1 MEMKKLPIVARGGI
15 ALALVA
21 SATLSAHAAVTPV
34 IDGNTYTFT
43 VASGTETYT
52 DTISGAVKV
61 VKEGA
66 GILDLGSGANTFTG
80 GIEVNGGTLQGS
92 YLALGGLFTST
103 PPHNLVKV
111 ENGASLVITATTGA
125 GQIYALATNLEVA
138 GPGVDN
144 NGAVQRTGGS
154 ASLHGLFQNVTL
166 KGDTTFRAASRWG
179 FAGGGTLDMGGHKLT
194 IIGGDNFEFYNGSF
208 TVQNAGEIERT
219 AGPLLIQS
227 NITGSK
233 DRITLDNGTTLT
245 LWGETLSWPV
255 DIRASTTVRA
265 GSGDARRYNVIS
277 GDMTVGTRVT
287 WNPDAAGRCMTLA
300 GGIDCAGDFLKTGP
314 GTLYVTG
321 KVDRVVGSFT
331 FTNGT
336 VVLENAGKF
345 LVTNRTVGG
354 QGFIPNTA
362 PANISGVWSSV
373 PRMTVTGETL
383 FTMPKSADGTTQTT
397 EKHHLM
403 IGSAEDRFGI
413 LDIQPGAVVSNDLNV
428 GRNKRSVGAVYLNGG
443 KLFWRGGTAN
453 QEWLGHAGNGYMVIN
468 NGSELVSDG
477 FITMGKTG
485 NADGTGGIG
494 IVHQRGGSVRMTAGD
509 SYSLRLAREDNSYGH
524 WYQTGGTFT
533 GAHHALFCFADG
545 LWYER
550 NVEAVLTLS
559 GADTTMTIADDKYIK
574 AYVSSNAVTSVV
586 NLNDGATLIV
596 RKIFKDSGKGL
607 HDDLFADSDF
617 LSAMANSKLYL
628 NFDGGIL
635 KPREY
640 GTFFYYG
647 STASNAN
654 DDPDCITVYS
664 GGATIDTSL
673 CTSGD
678 TSWNVPL
685 QKPSGNVLLSVS
697 LPTDSG
703 WVNKYIAPPRVVIS
717 GVNTHGA
724 TAVAEFDEA
733 AQRITGITVTSPGND
748 VPNDITVTI
757 KSGNTK
763 NTYSCPFTVG
773 APATD
778 GGLVKR
784 GAYLLDFNM
793 PVAHPNTYEGP
804 TVVEEG
810 TLKFSSRTYSEA
822 SPLVLKGGTVAFGGH
837 AYTLKSIE
845 GYGAITGSGGVTVT
859 NELRVSCADLF
870 GANRSIAAQKVTLA
884 DGVRLV
890 VTDPENLD
898 SYKAAGQVA
907 FLTASTALSGNA
919 PTPVLSAEYGAWSCV
934 KVGNSLKFGIP
945 SGTIILFQ

>member
-1 MEMKKLPIVARGGI
+1 MKNVLLPV
-15 ALALVA
+15 ALVFA
-21 SATLSAHAAVTPV
+21 FAHGLNAAVTPV

-43 VASGTETYT
+43 VESGTETYT
-52 DTISGAVKV
+52 TTISGAVKV

-92 YLALGGLFTST
+92 YSALGGLFTDT

-111 ENGASLVITATTGA
+111 ESGASLVITDTTGA
-125 GQIYALATNLEVA
+125 GKIYALATNLEVA
-138 GPGVDN
+138 GPGVGN
-144 NGAVQRTGGS
+144 NGAVQRAGGS
-154 ASLHGLFQNVTL
+154 ASLHGLFKNVTL
-166 KGDTTFRAASRWG
+166 KGDTTFCAASRWG
-179 FAGGGTLDMGGHKLT
+179 LAEGGTFDMGGHKLT
-194 IIGGDNFEFYNGSF
+194 IIGGDTFEFYSGSI

-219 AGPLLIQS
+219 AGSLLIQS

-233 DRITLDNGTTLT
+233 DKITLDNGTMLT
-245 LWGETLSWPV
+245 MWGQTLSWPV

-277 GDMTVGTRVT
+277 GNMTVGTRVT

-300 GGIDCAGDFLKTGP
+300 SGIDCAGDFLKTGP

-321 KVDRVVGSFT
+321 KVDRVVGAFT

-354 QGFIPNTA
+354 TGFIPNTA

-403 IGSAEDRFGI
+403 IGSANDRFGI
-413 LDIQPGAVVSNDLNV
+413 LDIQSGAVVSNDLNV
-428 GRNKRSVGAVYLNGG
+428 GRNSRSVGAVYLNGG

-453 QEWLGHAGNGYMVIN
+453 QEWLGHGGNGYMVIN

-509 SYSLRLAREDNSYGH
+509 SYSLRLAREDNSYAH

-559 GADTTMTIADDKYIK
+559 GADTTMTLADDRYIK

-586 NLNDGATLIV
+586 NLNDGATLTV
-596 RKIFKDSGKGL
+596 RKIFKESGKGT
-607 HDDLFADSDF
+607 HNDLFADPDF

-640 GTFFYYG
+640 GTFFNYG

-654 DDPDCITVYS
+654 DDPNRITVYS
-664 GGATIDTSL
+664 GGAIIDTSL

-697 LPTDSG
+697 LPTDSA

-724 TAVAEFDEA
+724 TAVAEFDET
-733 AQRITGITVTSPGND
+733 AQRITGITITSPGND

-757 KSGNTK
+757 NGGSNTK
-763 NTYSCPFTVG
+763 TTYSCPFTVG

-778 GGLVKR
+778 GGLTKR
-784 GAYLLDFNM
+784 GACPLDFNM
-793 PVAHPNTYEGP
+793 SAANPNTYEGP

-810 TLKFSSRTYSEA
+810 TLKFSNRTYPEA
-822 SPLVLKGGTVAFGGH
+822 SPLVLKGGTISLVGH

-859 NELRVSCADLF
+859 NELRVSCADIF

-898 SYKAAGQVA
+898 SYKSAGQVA
-907 FLTASTALSGNA
+907 FLTASTSLSGNA
-919 PTPVLSAEYGAWSCV
+919 PATALSAEYGAWSCV
-934 KVGNSLKFGIP
+934 KVGNSLKFGVP
-945 SGTIILFQ
+945 RGTMILFK